1 MSDFDRK
8 IRSLVVELI
17 ESSPQ
22 PRPASTIGSSRP
34 RGPLTL
40 RAGLA
45 RMALVAVLVLAG
57 GVAGAFIGRDLLPPE
72 EVPAAGPSTST
83 TSTINTVPP
92 TSTSTSSTTT
102 TTVPST
108 TTTSLLA
115 GNWAEL
121 PVVTSGIFNMTLG
134 WWDGSTWVNAEEGM
148 ALPVV
153 GGEDYQIALLG
164 TEGRTTTG
172 SARVAGCDI
181 LFPSDFP
188 GIQLADPELLSHPL
202 QEGEQ
207 SAISGVAISAGWE
220 LTPHYVGD
228 GEAHPDLETM
238 AIDLLAERGF
248 ETDSVEIVQTV
259 DANLDGGEFIETIVV
274 VEETELSFDQ
284 SSAGYSLV
292 FLVGSDS
299 EPMVIDQ
306 SVILPGESGSPRS
319 YRVGAVADLNGD
331 GLMEVVLD
339 GVAWESSWLGVYEM
353 TDDGFVR
360 RMGAGCGV

>member
-1 MSDFDRK
+1 
-8 IRSLVVELI
+8 
-17 ESSPQ
+17 
-22 PRPASTIGSSRP
+22 
-34 RGPLTL
+34 
-40 RAGLA
+40 
-45 RMALVAVLVLAG
+45 MALVAVLVLAV

-72 EVPAAGPSTST
+72 DAPAVGPSTST
-83 TSTINTVPP
+83 TTT
-92 TSTSTSSTTT
+92 TSTLSTTTTNSSTTT

-108 TTTSLLA
+108 TTTSLLP

-121 PVVTSGIFNMTLG
+121 PVITSGVWNMTLG

-181 LFPSDFP
+181 AFPYDFP
-188 GIQLADPELLSHPL
+188 GIELADPELLSHPL
-202 QEGEQ
+202 EEGEQ
-207 SAISGVAISAGWE
+207 SAISGVAISAGWD

-228 GEAHPDLETM
+228 GEAHPDLESM
-238 AIDLLAERGF
+238 AIDLLAELGY

-274 VEETELSFDQ
+274 VEETELANSGSDV
-284 SSAGYSLV
+284 YSLV

-299 EPMVIDQ
+299 EPMVIEE
-306 SVILPGESGSPRS
+306 SVIPPGETGYPASL
-319 YRVGAVADLNGD
+319 RVGAVADLNGD
-331 GLMEVVLD
+331 GLMEIVLD
-339 GVAWESSWLGVYEM
+339 GVVWEGSGVSVFEK

-360 RMGAGCGV
+360 RLGAGCGV